1 MFRKF
6 LVLMLAVFSLTTLA
20 TASASATVIERIIA
34 TVNDS
39 IITQTDMD
47 KFADQLKGGGLT
59 DDLLIPD
66 EETKKAILGDRKKL
80 LDVMIDEKVIDSEVR
95 RQDLTVSIER
105 VEQEI
110 RSVAKRNNLSRDAL
124 KAAIQ
129 ERGVKFS
136 DYQDFIKRGLERQSL
151 IEKAIVSKIKISEDD
166 VQATFLAQSGSRGED
181 AFEYTLAH
189 IFFTPQKG
197 GAAKARERAQ
207 FVLSK
212 LREGSSFETLASEY
226 SEDPNFSA
234 GGVLGTFRTGEIL
247 KEFERAAQKLQP
259 NETSGIIETKTG
271 LHIIKVLRK
280 KLIPDPRLDGAKDKI
295 RNQLYEKAYKKQFQ
309 SWLEQLRSEAF
320 IRINKK

>member
-1 MFRKF
+1 MLRNFVA
-6 LVLMLAVFSLTTLA
+6 VLFVGVCAVFSF
-20 TASASATVIERIIA
+20 TASADVIERIVA

-47 KFADQLKGGGLT
+47 KFSDQLKSGGLT

-66 EETKKAILGDRKKL
+66 EEAKKGILSDRTKL
-80 LDVMIDEKVIDSEVR
+80 LNVMIDEKVIDSEVR
-95 RQDLTVSIER
+95 KQDLSVSIER
-105 VEQEI
+105 VEQEV
-110 RSVAKRNNLSRDAL
+110 RSIAKRNNLSRDAL

-166 VQATFLAQSGSRGED
+166 VQATYLAQSGNRGED
-181 AFEYTLAH
+181 AFEYTLAQ

-212 LREGSSFETLASEY
+212 LREGNSFETLAGEY

-259 NETSGIIETKTG
+259 NETSGIIETKSG
-271 LHIIKVLRK
+271 FHIIKVLRK
-280 KLIPDPRLDGAKDKI
+280 KLIPDPRLEGAKDKI
-295 RNQLYEKAYKKQFQ
+295 RNQLYEKAYKKQFHG
-309 SWLEQLRSEAF
+309 WLEQLRSEAF

>member
-1 MFRKF
+1 MFRNL
-6 LVLMLAVFSLTTLA
+6 LVLLVAVFSI
-20 TASASATVIERIIA
+20 SASAEVIERIIA

-39 IITQTDMD
+39 IITQTDMQ
-47 KFADQLKGGGLT
+47 KFADQLKSGGLT

-66 EETKKAILGDRKKL
+66 EETKKAILNDRSKL
-80 LDVMIDEKVIDSEVR
+80 LKVMIDEKVIDSEVR
-95 RQDLTVSIER
+95 RQDLSVSIER

-166 VQATFLAQSGSRGED
+166 VQATYLSQSGSRGEE
-181 AFEYTLAH
+181 AYEYTLAH
-189 IFFTPQKG
+189 IFFSPQKG

-212 LREGSSFETLASEY
+212 LKEGASFETLASEY

-234 GGVLGTFRTGEIL
+234 GGVLGTFKTGEIL
-247 KEFERAAQKLQP
+247 KEFERVAQKLKP
-259 NETSGIIETKTG
+259 NETSGIIETKSG

-280 KLIPDPRLDGAKDKI
+280 KLIPDPRLEGAKDKI

>member
-1 MFRKF
+1 MLIKNF
-6 LVLMLAVFSLTTLA
+6 LFILLAAICV
-20 TASASATVIERIIA
+20 SASAEVIERIVA

-47 KFADQLKGGGLT
+47 KFADQLKSGGLT
-59 DDLLIPD
+59 DDLLVPD
-66 EETKKAILGDRKKL
+66 EESKKQILSDRAKL
-80 LDVMIDEKVIDSEVR
+80 LDVMIDEKVIDSEVKK
-95 RQDLTVSIER
+95 QDLSVSIER

-110 RSVAKRNNLSRDAL
+110 RSIAKRNGISRDAL
-124 KAAIQ
+124 KNAIQ

-136 DYQDFIKRGLERQSL
+136 DYQDFIKRGLERQAL

-166 VQATFLAQSGSRGED
+166 VQAQFLAQSGQRGED
-181 AFEYTLAH
+181 SFEYTLAQ
-189 IFFTPQKG
+189 IFFSPQKG
-197 GAAKARERAQ
+197 GMAKARERAQ
-207 FVLSK
+207 YVLNK
-212 LREGSSFETLASEY
+212 LGEGSSFETLAGDY

-234 GGVLGTFRTGEIL
+234 GGVLGTFKTGEIL

-259 NETSGIIETKTG
+259 NEHSGIVETKSG

-280 KLIPDPRLDGAKDKI
+280 KLIPDPRLESAKDKI
-295 RNQLYEKAYKKQFQ
+295 RNQIYEKAYKKQFR